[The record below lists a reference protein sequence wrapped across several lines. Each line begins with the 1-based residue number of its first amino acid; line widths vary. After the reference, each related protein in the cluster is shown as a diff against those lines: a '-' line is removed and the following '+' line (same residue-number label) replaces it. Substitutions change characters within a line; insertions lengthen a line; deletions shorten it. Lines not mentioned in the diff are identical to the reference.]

1 VIQFNQDG
9 QAFLYDLDSGYGT
22 TLNKK
27 KIVPRTYTPIHSG
40 DQIRFGESTRLCIFE
55 TDKPRTDDELEE
67 EEATLLRHRTRA
79 ADVEHA
85 AEGDQE
91 GISW

>member
-1 VIQFNQDG
+1 VIQFNEDG
-9 QAFLYDLDSGYGT
+9 QGYLYDLDSGYGT

-27 KIVPRTYTPIHSG
+27 KIAPRTYTPIHSG

-55 TDKPRTDDELEE
+55 TEKPRTEDELEE